1 MSKIVERIDDNTWK
15 VTEEIGGIT
24 TVYAVYGED
33 PSVDETVRKFQRLA
47 ESDLSSIKGIVG
59 AAGPTGPTGPT
70 GAPGMDGT
78 PGSPGEDGAPGPPG
92 PPGEDGRPGSGGG
105 SSRGRQIR
113 TYLEGGGTNFISLGY
128 LPDYGEPID
137 ISVLIK
143 ADGSS
148 PDTARLYLSLDS
160 SRVLPG
166 SQLIGSVEVK
176 PNSQPVVKF
185 ERTFLGIREYAYQG
199 ESEGETYNYVMKF
212 IQGYNNPLSSVIT
225 DGAASGGSWSEF
237 FMSYE
242 DYVRPD
248 TSYKYYLVLQTSVAK
263 IIYSNIEYG
272 A

>member
-33 PSVDETVRKFQRLA
+33 PSVDETVRKFQRLT

-59 AAGPTGPTGPT
+59 AAGPTGPTGPQGVKGDS
-70 GAPGMDGT
+70 GAT
-78 PGSPGEDGAPGPPG
+78 GPPG

-143 ADGSS
+143 ADESS

-160 SRVLPG
+160 GQVLPG

-199 ESEGETYNYVMKF
+199 ESEGETYNYVMKY